1 MSVTG
6 VERLPAARPI
16 DLAQS
21 GGSYGSV
28 NGSKA
33 RARCLPGRAVNR
45 GYPTVTQEQTAIR
58 DTPEQ
63 PVLAGRSHPTVI
75 IPGIPNGGY
84 LRGCDGSSVTFRDDL
99 GASVH
104 PQGDGMTH
112 SGVMA
117 AELVRSTRLFAGA
130 RMLTPPGLASLI
142 FTPGAPASR

>member
-1 MSVTG
+1 MTAVRVTAQITLFG
-6 VERLPAARPI
+6 AG
-16 DLAQS
+16 LADSQ
-21 GGSYGSV
+21 
-28 NGSKA
+28 
-33 RARCLPGRAVNR
+33 
-45 GYPTVTQEQTAIR
+45 QT
-58 DTPEQ
+58 E
-63 PVLAGRSHPTVI
+63 AGAHI
-75 IPGIPNGGY
+75 GGY

-99 GASVH
+99 GASIH